1 MSFTVHSKKTSISRL
16 EKAPIVVVAP
26 TSTNLGINT
35 TCASPDEGGAVTLA
49 RLEKTFSSAG
59 SSSAQA
65 ILPTSKVSLMVAQD
79 PFVNLVL
86 QNSGVRTSVAVRGS
100 FVSDGGGWALAVGS
114 TAGKKSAHN
123 SKIGRASCR

>member
-100 FVSDGGGWALAVGS
+100 FVSDGDGVWALAVGS
-114 TAGKKSAHN
+114 AAGKKSAHN
-123 SKIGRASCR
+123 SSARRE